1 MLLSRSTAPAA
12 APDAAVKDT
21 TTETFVAD
29 VLEESR
35 KQPVLVDFW
44 APWCGPC
51 RQLGPVLEKV
61 VRESKG
67 KVKLVKMNIDDHPA
81 VANQL
86 RIQSIPA
93 VIAFFGGQA
102 VDGFMGAIP
111 ESQVKAFIDR
121 VGVGAPAPAGSEAA
135 DIGALLDAGDE
146 ALQAGDAAGAAELFA
161 AVLAGDPAE
170 IRAIAGLAR
179 AQFAAGDL
187 AGAKRTLDAVPADK
201 RKDAAVAAAEAQIAL
216 AERTAALGDAADL
229 AAKVASNP
237 ADHQARFDLALA
249 QVGHGQREEGLD
261 NLLEIVRRSRSWND
275 DGARKQIVQL
285 FEAWGPTDPLT
296 VEGRRRL
303 SSLLFS

>member
-1 MLLSRSTAPAA
+1 MLLSRSTAAA
-12 APDAAVKDT
+12 TTDAAVKET
-21 TTETFVAD
+21 TTQTFVAD
-29 VLEESR
+29 VLEESK

-51 RQLGPVLEKV
+51 RQLAPVLEKV

-93 VIAFFGGQA
+93 VIAFAAGQA

-111 ESQVKAFIDR
+111 ESQVKAFVDR
-121 VGVGAPAPAGSEAA
+121 VGAGAPPPPGSEAE
-135 DIGALLDAGDE
+135 DVGALLDAGDE

-170 IRAIAGLAR
+170 ARAIAGLAR
-179 AQFAAGDL
+179 AQAAAGDL
-187 AGAKRTLDAVPADK
+187 AGARRTLSAAPDDK
-201 RKDAAVAAAEAQIAL
+201 KKDAAIAAAEAQITL
-216 AERTAALGDAADL
+216 AERTAAAGDAGDL
-229 AAKVASNP
+229 AAKVASNA

-249 QVGHGQREEGLD
+249 QIGRGQREEGLD
-261 NLLEIVRRSRSWND
+261 NLLEIVRRDRAWNE

-296 VEGRRRL
+296 VAGRRRL